1 MNLLICRWDIFI
13 YPDILDTLK
22 NEGHLCDVLDFSAI
36 KMSDKDIAFFSKI
49 LEDKISGINS
59 NFQNNL
65 PSDNPPK
72 KNLSASSLTEKTSEK
87 AKKYD
92 AVFSV
97 NYFSYI
103 AEVCHKLNIRY
114 ICYNVDSPL
123 LNMQH
128 PSVNYKTNCIYTFDS
143 GEAKHFNNE
152 GIDTVHYLP
161 LCTNTKRVQT
171 LIEKSLSTSK
181 DNDFNNLKRAS
192 QSEHK
197 KNSIKTAIL
206 NYTENYATTKHKYTK
221 NCKINLFYKY
231 KYDIS
236 FVGNLYDKNRYDEME
251 HILPDYLCGYMD
263 AAIEA
268 QLNVSGGNLLK
279 NMLTPEIINML
290 TEYTDVKTSTQSHAD
305 LKFHFATSVLS
316 HKTAAKMRTMT
327 LNRLAMKYPK
337 NVHLFTTSDTSA
349 LFPALMTHK
358 AVDYLLEAPLIF
370 ANSKININMTAPN
383 IETGIPLRVFDI
395 LGAGGFLLTDWRED
409 LKDCFTIGKDL
420 EVFDGIDDLL
430 EKTDYYLE
438 HEDKRVAIAKHGLE
452 TVRNRHDYS
461 VRMREIFK

>member
-1 MNLLICRWDIFI
+1 MNILICRWDIFV
-13 YPDILDTLK
+13 YPDILDTMK

-36 KMSDKDIAFFSKI
+36 KMSDEDIASFSKV
-49 LEDKISGINS
+49 LEDKLCEKNS
-59 NFQNNL
+59 DFYIANL
-65 PSDNPPK
+65 SADNSPL
-72 KNLSASSLTEKTSEK
+72 KNLSPLPLSEKTSDKET
-87 AKKYD
+87 KYD

-97 NYFSYI
+97 NFFSYI
-103 AEVCHKLNIRY
+103 ADVCHRHNIRY

-143 GEAKHFNNE
+143 SEAKHFNNN
-152 GIDTVHYLP
+152 GTDTVHYLP
-161 LCTNTKRVQT
+161 LCTNTKRVQA
-171 LIEKSLSTSK
+171 LIENSHHISDLT
-181 DNDFNNLKRAS
+181 DNDFIKSKLPEQTAYENVTIKNTNLK
-192 QSEHK
+192 Q
-197 KNSIKTAIL
+197 
-206 NYTENYATTKHKYTK
+206 TENYTVTKSEYTK
-221 NCKINLFYKY
+221 SYKY

-279 NMLTPEIINML
+279 NMLTPEIIDML
-290 TEYTDVKTSTQSHAD
+290 LKYTDIKTSTQSHAD

-316 HKTAAKMRTMT
+316 HKAAAKMRTMT

-349 LFPALMTHK
+349 LFPTLITHK
-358 AVDYLLEAPLIF
+358 AVDYLLKAPLVF
-370 ANSKININMTAPN
+370 ASSKININMTAPN

-420 EVFDGIDDLL
+420 EVYNGIDDLL
-430 EKTDYYLE
+430 EKTDYYLK
-438 HEDKRVAIAKHGLE
+438 HEDKRTAIAMHGLE
-452 TVRNRHDYS
+452 TVQSRHDYS
-461 VRMREIFK
+461 VRIREILG

>member
-1 MNLLICRWDIFI
+1 MNILICRWDIFV
-13 YPDILDTLK
+13 YPDILDTMK

-36 KMSDKDIAFFSKI
+36 KMSDEDIASFSKV
-49 LEDKISGINS
+49 LEDKLCEKNS
-59 NFQNNL
+59 DFYIANL
-65 PSDNPPK
+65 SADNSPL
-72 KNLSASSLTEKTSEK
+72 KNLSPLPLSEKTSDKET
-87 AKKYD
+87 KYD

-97 NYFSYI
+97 NFFSYI
-103 AEVCHKLNIRY
+103 AEVCHRHNIRY

-143 GEAKHFNNE
+143 SEAKHFNNN
-152 GIDTVHYLP
+152 GTDTVHYLP
-161 LCTNTKRVQT
+161 LCTNTKRVHA
-171 LIEKSLSTSK
+171 LIENSHHISDLT
-181 DNDFNNLKRAS
+181 DNDFIKSKLPEQTAYENVTIKNTNLK
-192 QSEHK
+192 Q
-197 KNSIKTAIL
+197 
-206 NYTENYATTKHKYTK
+206 TENYTVTKSEYTK
-221 NCKINLFYKY
+221 NYKY

-279 NMLTPEIINML
+279 NMLTPEIIDML
-290 TEYTDVKTSTQSHAD
+290 LKYTDIKTSTQSHAD

-316 HKTAAKMRTMT
+316 HKAAAKMRTMT

-349 LFPALMTHK
+349 LFPTLITHK
-358 AVDYLLEAPLIF
+358 AVDYLLKAPLVF
-370 ANSKININMTAPN
+370 ASSKININMTAPN

-420 EVFDGIDDLL
+420 EVYDGINDLL
-430 EKTDYYLE
+430 EKTDYYLK
-438 HEDKRVAIAKHGLE
+438 HEDKRTAIAMHGLE
-452 TVRNRHDYS
+452 TVQSRHDYS
-461 VRMREIFK
+461 VRIREILG